1 MKPRFRELVN
11 IARLEARMDAAG
23 LDAIVARAGINLC
36 YLAGFAYPGTLARHV
51 DLADSPRPI
60 YLIWPR
66 KGEPR
71 MVLNAIAEGLSRRD
85 SWIEHFDAYAAYID
99 NPAERLAESLT
110 AMGLADARVG
120 FERNYVSAA
129 DWDTIAKRLPHLRMM
144 DSAPVMD
151 DVRMVKTE
159 GEIALFKKGADILDD
174 AFMNCFPKVRPG
186 MRERDLHG
194 LLMNDCLAGG
204 CEFVHGILNSSRNT
218 IAYAG
223 ESDFAFAAGD
233 AIRTDYVAY
242 HKGYPGHQSRCAV
255 VGKATPAQKSE
266 YRVIRDLYRAAC
278 AQLRP
283 GRTAGDVCAFV
294 TESFGK
300 AGLPYKPIIAGHGV
314 GAWWHQQEPII
325 SRDNPRV
332 LEEGMVIA
340 MEPHVNHWHIQDILV
355 IRKDGA
361 EVISSKM
368 STDEMF
374 ECVG

>member
-1 MKPRFRELVN
+1 MKPRVRDLVN
-11 IARLEARMDAAG
+11 IGRLEAKMDAYKM
-23 LDAIVARAGINLC
+23 DAVVARAGINLC

-66 KGEPR
+66 HGEPR
-71 MVLNAIAEGLSRRD
+71 MVLNLIAAGLTQRD
-85 SWIEHFDAYAAYID
+85 SWIEKFDTYEAYID
-99 NPAERLAESLT
+99 SPAETLAKTL
-110 AMGLADARVG
+110 ADMGLADARVG
-120 FERNYVSAA
+120 FEKNYISAA
-129 DWDTIAKRLPHLRMM
+129 DWEIIARNSPRMTMLDSATMM
-144 DSAPVMD
+144 DE
-151 DVRMVKTE
+151 VRVVKTE

-174 AFMNCFPKVRPG
+174 AFMKCFPMVRPG

-194 LLMNDCLAGG
+194 ALMNECLVGG

-223 ESDFAFAAGD
+223 ESDFAFAPGD

-255 VGKATPAQKSE
+255 VGKASAAQKAE
-266 YRVIRDLYRAAC
+266 YRVIRDLYRASC

-283 GRTAGDVCAFV
+283 GRTAGEVCAFV

-300 AGLPYKPIIAGHGV
+300 AGLPYKPILAGHGV

-325 SRDNPRV
+325 SRGNPRV

-340 MEPHVNHWHIQDILV
+340 MEPHVNHWHIQDIIV

-361 EVISSKM
+361 EVISDKM
-368 STDEMF
+368 STDEVF
-374 ECVG
+374 ECEQ

>member
-1 MKPRFRELVN
+1 MKPRVRDLVN
-11 IARLEARMDAAG
+11 IGRLEAKMDAYKM
-23 LDAIVARAGINLC
+23 DAVVARAGINLC
-36 YLAGFAYPGTLARHV
+36 YLSGFAYPGTLARHV

-66 KGEPR
+66 HGEPR
-71 MVLNAIAEGLSRRD
+71 MVLNLIAEGLTRRD
-85 SWIEHFDAYAAYID
+85 SWIEKFDTYEAYID
-99 NPAERLAESLT
+99 SPAERLAKSLSD
-110 AMGLADARVG
+110 MGLADARVG
-120 FERNYVSAA
+120 FEKNYISAA
-129 DWDTIAKRLPHLRMM
+129 DWEIVAQHSPSMTMM
-144 DSAPVMD
+144 DSSTMMD
-151 DVRMVKTE
+151 EVRVVKTE

-174 AFMNCFPKVRPG
+174 AFMKCFPMVRPG

-194 LLMNDCLAGG
+194 ALMNECLVGG

-223 ESDFAFAAGD
+223 ESDFVFNAGD

-242 HKGYPGHQSRCAV
+242 YKGYPGHQSRCAV
-255 VGKATPAQKSE
+255 VGRASAAQKAE

-283 GRTAGDVCAFV
+283 GRTAGEVCAFV

-300 AGLPYKPIIAGHGV
+300 AGLPYKPILAGHGV

-325 SRDNPRV
+325 SRGNPRV

-340 MEPHVNHWHIQDILV
+340 MEPHVNHWHIQDIIV
-355 IRKDGA
+355 VRKDGA
-361 EVISSKM
+361 EVISDKM
-368 STDEMF
+368 STDELF

>member
-1 MKPRFRELVN
+1 MKPRVRDLVN
-11 IARLEARMDAAG
+11 IGRLEAKMDAYKM
-23 LDAIVARAGINLC
+23 DAVVARAGINLC

-66 KGEPR
+66 HGEPR
-71 MVLNAIAEGLSRRD
+71 MVLNLIAAGLTRRD
-85 SWIEHFDAYAAYID
+85 SWIEKFDTYEAYID
-99 NPAERLAESLT
+99 SPAETLAKSL
-110 AMGLADARVG
+110 ADMGLADARVG
-120 FERNYVSAA
+120 FEKNYISAA
-129 DWDTIAKRLPHLRMM
+129 DWEVIARNSPRMTMLDSATMM
-144 DSAPVMD
+144 DE
-151 DVRMVKTE
+151 VRVVKTE

-174 AFMNCFPKVRPG
+174 AFMKCFPMVRPG

-194 LLMNDCLAGG
+194 ALMNECLVGG

-255 VGKATPAQKSE
+255 VGKASAAQKAE
-266 YRVIRDLYRAAC
+266 YRVIRDLYRASC
-278 AQLRP
+278 AQLHP
-283 GRTAGDVCAFV
+283 GRTAGEVCAFV

-300 AGLPYKPIIAGHGV
+300 AGLPYKPILAGHGV

-325 SRDNPRV
+325 SRGNPRV

-340 MEPHVNHWHIQDILV
+340 MEPHVNHWHIQDIIV
-355 IRKDGA
+355 VRKDGA
-361 EVISSKM
+361 EVISDKM
-368 STDEMF
+368 STD
-374 ECVG
+374 